1 MKPEYEPK
9 TTEQKLGYVV
19 EECGEVLAAIGKA
32 QRWGLESFNPEIPIE
47 ERVTNRDWI
56 LRELI
61 DLKAGIDKLRKDLVN
76 NRPEGLSLMT
86 SEEACRDTK

>member
-9 TTEQKLGYVV
+9 TIEQKLGYVV

-32 QRWGLESFNPEIPIE
+32 QRWGLENFNPEIPID

-61 DLKAGIDKLRKDLVN
+61 DLRAGIDKLRKDLVN
-76 NRPEGLSLMT
+76 NRPEKSSLMT
-86 SEEACRDTK
+86 LEEVCRDTK